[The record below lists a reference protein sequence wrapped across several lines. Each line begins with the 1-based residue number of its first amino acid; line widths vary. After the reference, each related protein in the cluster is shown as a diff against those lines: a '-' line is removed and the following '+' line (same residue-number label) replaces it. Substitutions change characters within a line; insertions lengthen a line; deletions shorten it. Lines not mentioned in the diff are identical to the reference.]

1 MGHHAMNLT
10 TLHADVAGI
19 VNREAQGLTHIFL
32 ERMAPIVAVDAHD
45 AHARVYDLDTSLPAE
60 NLRPSAWDMA
70 LAVIEIEVLGRFPR
84 EIARSLDLH
93 SHIRQQITHMLM
105 LHDRLSTACR
115 VTLGPFEGVFVG
127 GSGDTDCG
135 DRRDRARP
143 CEGLADDEVAVAF
156 RAGNNVLFGNAHVV
170 EHERIVLTEAMAHRV
185 NDLLDA
191 EAQRASWHHDC
202 AQTLLAAL
210 RLVRPDD
217 AYVDVG
223 TLFVPPAGIARPVFA
238 SIQHVLA
245 VHQLGGETDAYG
257 RRLWCIEI
265 CGAAGTA
272 PCLAYHPAGKILSL
286 RIRAGRPKPLLLF
299 GIGAEPGDVHKAQTI
314 DQERRREARVDGA
327 NLLGDQLEVEV
338 TDAATTV
345 LLGKESHGEPTLVRL
360 DVSRFGLGEGLM
372 RVARCICIG
381 NERSEHVL
389 REVARCLPQ
398 LLLFF
403 RQSEI
408 DGHFLRLLNEGP
420 RAARKSGDRRCAPL
434 PMALALPLINSSS
447 HERRQSRQT
456 KMQQAAGA
464 L

>member
-10 TLHADVAGI
+10 TLHADVAG
-19 VNREAQGLTHIFL
+19 VVDREAQGLTHIFL

-45 AHARVYDLDTSLPAE
+45 AHARVYDLDTGLPAK

-70 LAVIEIEVLGRFPR
+70 LAVIEIEVLVGFPG
-84 EIARSLDLH
+84 EIARTLDLH

-105 LHDRLSTACR
+105 LHDRLSTTCR

-156 RAGNNVLFGNAHVV
+156 RAGNDVLSGNTHVV

-185 NDLLDA
+185 DDLLDA
-191 EAQRASWHHDC
+191 EARRASRHHDC

-223 TLFVPPAGIARPVFA
+223 ALFVPPAGIARPVFA

-245 VHQLGGETDAYG
+245 VRQLGGETDAYG

-286 RIRAGRPKPLLLF
+286 RIRAGRPEPLLLF
-299 GIGAEPGDVHKAQTI
+299 GIGAEPGDVHEAQTI

-338 TDAATTV
+338 ADAAATV
-345 LLGKESHGEPTLVRL
+345 LLGKESHGEPKLIRL
-360 DVSRFGLGEGLM
+360 DISRLGLGEGLM

-381 NERSEHVL
+381 NQRCEHVL
-389 REVARCLPQ
+389 REVTRGLPQ
-398 LLLFF
+398 ILLFF
-403 RQSEI
+403 RQPEI
-408 DGHFLRLLNEGP
+408 DGHCCVSLNDGP
-420 RAARKSGDRRCAPL
+420 RATRKFDDWRCAPL
-434 PMALALPLINSSS
+434 PMALALPLKELSYLIGGGSKLSTIIS
-447 HERRQSRQT
+447 LLL
-456 KMQQAAGA
+456 AV
-464 L
+464 